1 MVYLDENR
9 LKNNT
14 KIKLISLLSALVLW
28 LYVMTV
34 EDPVETRTF
43 SDIPVTITNMSILEE
58 RGLTVY
64 PKEEL
69 LADISIRANLS
80 SLRPINRDNIYI
92 YGRLD
97 DPKEG
102 KNVVYLQA
110 NLPERVNKY
119 DIKPNVITLDLEKV
133 VNEKRSISVDVEGE
147 PKTNIDNIDI
157 NKKTVDVSGPRT
169 LVNKVTRIK
178 ATLDASDKY
187 KDFST
192 KLKLVPVDAN
202 GDVVKGVKLDDNF
215 VVATV
220 KFLQEKVVPVKLVFD
235 DSVANQ
241 SNLENYSINPKD
253 ITIEGKKEALDN
265 INGINTKPITAN
277 DLKSNNSID
286 VALDIP
292 KDIKI
297 KNNISSIKL
306 NINKN
311 ITSEFLISKSD
322 IEIISKESETGKEVD
337 LSKIPENIKITVSYS
352 DEIKDL
358 SQKDI
363 QLYIDMADTSQGEG
377 KYVIKYKSEY
387 NFKNVQIEPKTV
399 EI

>member
-1 MVYLDENR
+1 MKNR

-43 SDIPVTITNMSILEE
+43 SDIPVTITNMSVLEE
-58 RGLTVY
+58 RGLTIY

-147 PKTNIDNIDI
+147 PKINIDNIET

-169 LVNKVTRIK
+169 LVNKVTSIK

-202 GDVVKGVKLDDNF
+202 GDAVKGVKLDDNF

-235 DSVANQ
+235 DSVSNQ

-292 KDIKI
+292 KDVKI

-322 IEIISKESETGKEVD
+322 IEIVSKESETGKEVD

-377 KYVIKYKSEY
+377 KYPIKYKSKY
-387 NFKNVQIEPKTV
+387 DFKDVQIEPKIV

>member
-1 MVYLDENR
+1 MKNR

-58 RGLTVY
+58 RGLTIY
-64 PKEEL
+64 PKDEL
-69 LADISIRANLS
+69 LADISINANLS
-80 SLRPINRDNIYI
+80 SLRSINKDNIYI
-92 YGRLD
+92 SGRLE

-119 DIKPNVITLDLEKV
+119 DIRPSTMTLNLEKV
-133 VNEKRSISVDVEGE
+133 VNEKRSISVDVKGE
-147 PKTNIDNIDI
+147 PRTNIDNIET
-157 NKKTVDVSGPRT
+157 NKKTVGVSGPRT
-169 LVNKVTRIK
+169 LVNKVTSVK

-192 KLKLVPVDAN
+192 RLKLVPVDKN
-202 GDVVKGVKLDDNF
+202 GNEVKGVELDEKF

-235 DSVANQ
+235 SSV
-241 SNLENYSINPKD
+241 SNKSDLENYDINPKE
-253 ITIEGKKEALDN
+253 ITIEGKKEVLDN
-265 INGINTKPITAN
+265 INSISTKPLSSD
-277 DLKSNNSID
+277 DLENSNNID
-286 VALDIP
+286 VPLDIP

-297 KNNISSIKL
+297 KNNISSVKL

-311 ITSEFLISKSD
+311 ITSDFLIPKSN
-322 IEIISKESETGKEVD
+322 IEIIAKGNDTEKEMD
-337 LSKIPENIKITVSYS
+337 LSKIPDDIKVSVVHSS
-352 DEIKDL
+352 DLKDL
-358 SQKDI
+358 SPKDI
-363 QLYIDMADTSQGEG
+363 QLYIDMNYTFEGEG
-377 KYVIKYKSEY
+377 KYVIKYKSKY
-387 NFKNVQIEPKTV
+387 DFKQVNINPKIV
-399 EI
+399 EM

>member
-1 MVYLDENR
+1 MKNR

-43 SDIPVTITNMSILEE
+43 SDIPVTITNMSVLEE
-58 RGLTVY
+58 RGLTIY

-147 PKTNIDNIDI
+147 PKINIDNIET
-157 NKKTVDVSGPRT
+157 NKKTMDVSGPRT
-169 LVNKVTRIK
+169 LVNKVTSIK

-235 DSVANQ
+235 DSVSNQ

-292 KDIKI
+292 KDVKI

-322 IEIISKESETGKEVD
+322 IEIVSKESETGKEVD

-377 KYVIKYKSEY
+377 KYPIKYKSKY
-387 NFKNVQIEPKTV
+387 DFKDVQIEPKIV

>member
-1 MVYLDENR
+1 MKNR

-43 SDIPVTITNMSILEE
+43 SDIPVTITNMSVLEE
-58 RGLTVY
+58 RGLTIY

-147 PKTNIDNIDI
+147 PKINIDNIET

-169 LVNKVTRIK
+169 LVNKVTSIK

-202 GDVVKGVKLDDNF
+202 GDAVKGVKLDDNF

-235 DSVANQ
+235 ESVSNQ

-277 DLKSNNSID
+277 ELKNNNSID

-292 KDIKI
+292 KDVKI

-322 IEIISKESETGKEVD
+322 IEIVSKESETGKEVD

-377 KYVIKYKSEY
+377 KYPIKYKSKY
-387 NFKNVQIEPKTV
+387 DFKDVQIEPKIV

>member
-1 MVYLDENR
+1 MKNR

-58 RGLTVY
+58 RGLTIY

-69 LADISIRANLS
+69 LADISIKANLS

-119 DIKPNVITLDLEKV
+119 DIKSNVITLDLEKV
-133 VNEKRSISVDVEGE
+133 VNEKRSIAVDVKGE
-147 PKTNIDNIDI
+147 PRTNIDNIET

-169 LVNKVTRIK
+169 LINKVVSVK
-178 ATLDASDKY
+178 ATLNASDKY

-192 KLKLVPVDAN
+192 KLKLVPVDEN
-202 GDVVKGVKLDDNF
+202 GDEVKGVKLNDNF

-220 KFLQEKVVPVKLVFD
+220 KFLQEKVVPIKLVFD
-235 DSVANQ
+235 SSVSNQ
-241 SNLENYSINPKD
+241 SNLENYSINPKE

-265 INGINTKPITAN
+265 ITIINTKPVSN
-277 DLKSNNSID
+277 DDLKNSSNIN

-322 IEIISKESETGKEVD
+322 IEIVNKESDTEKEID
-337 LSKIPENIKITVSYS
+337 LSKIPDTIKVTVVHAA
-352 DEIKDL
+352 DLKDFT
-358 SQKDI
+358 QKDI
-363 QLYIDMADTSQGEG
+363 QLYIDMSDISQGEG
-377 KYVIKYKSEY
+377 KYPIKYKNKYDLKEI
-387 NFKNVQIEPKTV
+387 NIDPKIV

>member
-1 MVYLDENR
+1 MKNR

-43 SDIPVTITNMSILEE
+43 SDIPVTITNMSVLEE
-58 RGLTVY
+58 RGLTIY

-147 PKTNIDNIDI
+147 PKINIDNIET

-169 LVNKVTRIK
+169 LVNKVTSIK

-202 GDVVKGVKLDDNF
+202 GDAVKGVKLDDNF

-235 DSVANQ
+235 DSVSNQ

-292 KDIKI
+292 KDVKI

-322 IEIISKESETGKEVD
+322 IEIVSKESETGKEVD

-377 KYVIKYKSEY
+377 KYPIKYKSKY
-387 NFKNVQIEPKTV
+387 DFKDVQIKPKIV

>member
-1 MVYLDENR
+1 MKNR

-43 SDIPVTITNMSILEE
+43 SDIPVTITNMSVLEE
-58 RGLTVY
+58 RGLTIY

-147 PKTNIDNIDI
+147 PKINIDNIET

-169 LVNKVTRIK
+169 LVNKVTSIK

-202 GDVVKGVKLDDNF
+202 GDAVKGVKLDDNF

-220 KFLQEKVVPVKLVFD
+220 KFLQEKLVPVKLVFD
-235 DSVANQ
+235 DSVSNQ

-292 KDIKI
+292 KDVKI

-311 ITSEFLISKSD
+311 ITSEFLISKSE
-322 IEIISKESETGKEVD
+322 IEIVSKESETGKEVD

-377 KYVIKYKSEY
+377 KYPIKYKSKY
-387 NFKNVQIEPKTV
+387 DFKDVQIEPKIV

>member
-1 MVYLDENR
+1 MKNR

-34 EDPVETRTF
+34 EDPVETRKF
-43 SDIPVTITNMSILEE
+43 SDIPVTITNMSVLEE
-58 RGLTVY
+58 RGLTIY

-147 PKTNIDNIDI
+147 PKINIDNIDT

-169 LVNKVTRIK
+169 LVNKVTSIK

-202 GDVVKGVKLDDNF
+202 GDAVKGVKLDDNF

-235 DSVANQ
+235 DSVSNQ
-241 SNLENYSINPKD
+241 SNLEKYSINPKD

-292 KDIKI
+292 KDVKI

-322 IEIISKESETGKEVD
+322 IEIVSKESETGKEVD

-377 KYVIKYKSEY
+377 KYPIKYKSKY
-387 NFKNVQIEPKTV
+387 DFKDVQIEPKIV

>member
-1 MVYLDENR
+1 MKNR

-43 SDIPVTITNMSILEE
+43 SDIPVTITNMSVLEE
-58 RGLTVY
+58 RGLTIY

-147 PKTNIDNIDI
+147 PKINIDNIET

-169 LVNKVTRIK
+169 LVNKVTSIK

-235 DSVANQ
+235 DSVSNQ

-286 VALDIP
+286 VALDIS
-292 KDIKI
+292 KDVKI

-322 IEIISKESETGKEVD
+322 IEIVSKESETGKEVD

-377 KYVIKYKSEY
+377 KYPIKYKSKY
-387 NFKNVQIEPKTV
+387 DFKDVQIEPKIV

>member
-1 MVYLDENR
+1 MKNR

-43 SDIPVTITNMSILEE
+43 SDIPVTITNMSVLEE
-58 RGLTVY
+58 RGLTIY

-147 PKTNIDNIDI
+147 PKINIDNIET

-169 LVNKVTRIK
+169 LVNKVISIK

-202 GDVVKGVKLDDNF
+202 GDAVKGVKLDDNF

-235 DSVANQ
+235 DSVSNQ

-292 KDIKI
+292 KDVKI

-322 IEIISKESETGKEVD
+322 IEIVSKESETGKEVD

-377 KYVIKYKSEY
+377 KYSIKYKSKY
-387 NFKNVQIEPKTV
+387 DFKDVQIEPKIV

>member
-1 MVYLDENR
+1 MKNR

-43 SDIPVTITNMSILEE
+43 SDIPVTITNMSVLEE
-58 RGLTVY
+58 RGLTIY

-147 PKTNIDNIDI
+147 PKINIDNIET

-169 LVNKVTRIK
+169 LVNKVTSIK

-202 GDVVKGVKLDDNF
+202 GDEVKGVKLDDNF

-235 DSVANQ
+235 DSVSNQ

-277 DLKSNNSID
+277 DLKNNNSID

-292 KDIKI
+292 KDVKI

-322 IEIISKESETGKEVD
+322 IEIVSKESETGKEVD

-377 KYVIKYKSEY
+377 KYPIKYKSKY
-387 NFKNVQIEPKTV
+387 DFKDVQIEPKIV

>member
-1 MVYLDENR
+1 MKNR

-43 SDIPVTITNMSILEE
+43 SDIPVTITNMSVLEE
-58 RGLTVY
+58 RGLTIY

-133 VNEKRSISVDVEGE
+133 VKEKRSISVDVEGE
-147 PKTNIDNIDI
+147 PKTNIDNIET

-169 LVNKVTRIK
+169 LVNKVTSIK

-202 GDVVKGVKLDDNF
+202 GDAVKGVKLDDNF

-235 DSVANQ
+235 DSVSNQ

-292 KDIKI
+292 KDVKI

-322 IEIISKESETGKEVD
+322 IEIVSKESETGKEVD

-377 KYVIKYKSEY
+377 KYPIKYKSKY
-387 NFKNVQIEPKTV
+387 DFKDVQIEPKIV

>member
-1 MVYLDENR
+1 MKNR

-43 SDIPVTITNMSILEE
+43 SDIPVTITNMSVLEE
-58 RGLTVY
+58 RGLTIY

-147 PKTNIDNIDI
+147 PKINIDNIET

-169 LVNKVTRIK
+169 LVNKVTSIK

-202 GDVVKGVKLDDNF
+202 GDTVKGVKLDDNF

-235 DSVANQ
+235 DSVSNQ

-292 KDIKI
+292 KDVKI

-322 IEIISKESETGKEVD
+322 IEIVSKESETGKEVD

-377 KYVIKYKSEY
+377 KYPIKYKSKY
-387 NFKNVQIEPKTV
+387 DFKDVQIEPKIV

>member
-1 MVYLDENR
+1 MKNR

-265 INGINTKPITAN
+265 INGINTKSITAN

>member
-1 MVYLDENR
+1 MKNR

-43 SDIPVTITNMSILEE
+43 SDIPVTITNMSVLEE
-58 RGLTVY
+58 RGLTIY

-102 KNVVYLQA
+102 KNIVYLQA

-133 VNEKRSISVDVEGE
+133 VNEKRSISVDIEGE
-147 PKTNIDNIDI
+147 PKINIDNIET

-169 LVNKVTRIK
+169 LVNKVTSIK

-202 GDVVKGVKLDDNF
+202 GDAVKGVKLDDNF

-235 DSVANQ
+235 DSVSNQ

-292 KDIKI
+292 KDVKI

-322 IEIISKESETGKEVD
+322 IEIVSKESETGKEVD

-377 KYVIKYKSEY
+377 KYPIKYKSKY
-387 NFKNVQIEPKTV
+387 DFKDVQIEPKIV

>member
-1 MVYLDENR
+1 MKNR

-43 SDIPVTITNMSILEE
+43 SDIPVTITNMSVLEE
-58 RGLTVY
+58 RGLTIY

-147 PKTNIDNIDI
+147 PKINIDNIET

-169 LVNKVTRIK
+169 LVNKVTSIK

-202 GDVVKGVKLDDNF
+202 GDAVKGVKLDDNF

-235 DSVANQ
+235 ESVSNQ

-265 INGINTKPITAN
+265 INGIDTKPITAN
-277 DLKSNNSID
+277 DLKNNNSID

-292 KDIKI
+292 KDVKI

-322 IEIISKESETGKEVD
+322 IEIVSKESETGKEVD

-358 SQKDI
+358 SQEDI

-377 KYVIKYKSEY
+377 KYPIKYKSKY
-387 NFKNVQIEPKTV
+387 DFKDVQIEPKIV

>member
-1 MVYLDENR
+1 MKNR

-43 SDIPVTITNMSILEE
+43 SDIPVTITNMSVLEE
-58 RGLTVY
+58 RGLTIY

-147 PKTNIDNIDI
+147 PKINIDNIET

-169 LVNKVTRIK
+169 LVNKVTSIK

-202 GDVVKGVKLDDNF
+202 GDEVKGVKLDDNF

-220 KFLQEKVVPVKLVFD
+220 KFLQEKVVPVKLIFD
-235 DSVANQ
+235 DSVSNQ

-277 DLKSNNSID
+277 DLKNNNSID

-292 KDIKI
+292 KDVKI

-322 IEIISKESETGKEVD
+322 IEIVSKESETGKEVD

-377 KYVIKYKSEY
+377 KYPIKYKSKY
-387 NFKNVQIEPKTV
+387 DFKDVQIEPKIV

>member
-1 MVYLDENR
+1 MKNR

-43 SDIPVTITNMSILEE
+43 SDIPVTITNMSVLEE
-58 RGLTVY
+58 RGLTIY

-102 KNVVYLQA
+102 KNIVYLQA

-133 VNEKRSISVDVEGE
+133 VNEKRSISVDIEGE
-147 PKTNIDNIDI
+147 PKINIDNIET

-169 LVNKVTRIK
+169 LVNKVTSIK

-202 GDVVKGVKLDDNF
+202 GDEVKGVKLDDNF

-220 KFLQEKVVPVKLVFD
+220 KFLQEKVAPVKLVFD
-235 DSVANQ
+235 DSVSNQ

-292 KDIKI
+292 KDVKI

-322 IEIISKESETGKEVD
+322 IEIVSKESETGKEVD

-377 KYVIKYKSEY
+377 KYPIKYKSKY
-387 NFKNVQIEPKTV
+387 DFKDVQIEPKIV

>member
-1 MVYLDENR
+1 MKNR

-43 SDIPVTITNMSILEE
+43 SDIPVTITNMSVLEE
-58 RGLTVY
+58 RGLTIY

-119 DIKPNVITLDLEKV
+119 DIKPNVITLDLEKI

-147 PKTNIDNIDI
+147 PKINIDNIET

-169 LVNKVTRIK
+169 LVNKVTSIK

-202 GDVVKGVKLDDNF
+202 GDAVKGVKLDDNF

-235 DSVANQ
+235 DSVSNQ

-253 ITIEGKKEALDN
+253 ITIEGKKDALDN

-277 DLKSNNSID
+277 DLKNNNSID

-292 KDIKI
+292 KDVKI

-322 IEIISKESETGKEVD
+322 IEIVSKESETGKEVD

-363 QLYIDMADTSQGEG
+363 LLYIDMADTSQGEG
-377 KYVIKYKSEY
+377 KYPIKYKSKY
-387 NFKNVQIEPKTV
+387 DFKDVQIEPKIV

>member
-1 MVYLDENR
+1 MKNR

-43 SDIPVTITNMSILEE
+43 SDIPVTITNMSVLEE
-58 RGLTVY
+58 RGLTIY

-147 PKTNIDNIDI
+147 PKINIDNIDT

-169 LVNKVTRIK
+169 LVNKVTSIK

-202 GDVVKGVKLDDNF
+202 GDAVKGVKLDDNF

-235 DSVANQ
+235 DSVSDQ

-292 KDIKI
+292 KDVKI

-322 IEIISKESETGKEVD
+322 IEIVSKESETGKEVD

-377 KYVIKYKSEY
+377 KYPIKYKSKY
-387 NFKNVQIEPKTV
+387 DFKDVQIEPKIV

>member
-1 MVYLDENR
+1 MKNR

-58 RGLTVY
+58 RGLTIY

-69 LADISIRANLS
+69 LADISIKANLS
-80 SLRPINRDNIYI
+80 SLRSINRDNIYI
-92 YGRLD
+92 SGRLE

-119 DIKPNVITLDLEKV
+119 DIRPSTMTLNLEKV
-133 VNEKRSISVDVEGE
+133 VNEKRSISVDVKGE
-147 PKTNIDNIDI
+147 PRINIDNIET
-157 NKKTVDVSGPRT
+157 NKKTVGVSGPRT
-169 LVNKVTRIK
+169 LVKEVTTVK

-192 KLKLVPVDAN
+192 RIKLVPVDKN
-202 GDVVKGVKLDDNF
+202 GKEVKGVELDDNF

-220 KFLQEKVVPVKLVFD
+220 KFLQEKVVPVNLVFD
-235 DSVANQ
+235 SSVSNQ
-241 SNLENYSINPKD
+241 SDLENYNINPKE
-253 ITIEGKKEALDN
+253 ITIEGKKEVLDN
-265 INGINTKPITAN
+265 INSISTKPVSSD
-277 DLKSNNSID
+277 DLKNSNNID
-286 VALDIP
+286 IPLDIP
-292 KDIKI
+292 KDVKI
-297 KNNISSIKL
+297 KNNISSVKL

-322 IEIISKESETGKEVD
+322 IEIITKDSDIGKEID
-337 LSKIPENIKITVSYS
+337 LSKVPDNIKVSVVHS
-352 DEIKDL
+352 DDLKDL
-358 SQKDI
+358 TPKDI
-363 QLYIDMADTSQGEG
+363 HLYVDMTDTSQGEG
-377 KYVIKYKSEY
+377 KYTIKYKSKY
-387 NFKNVQIEPKTV
+387 NFKEVNINPKIV

>member
-1 MVYLDENR
+1 MKNR

-43 SDIPVTITNMSILEE
+43 SDIPVTITNMSVLEE
-58 RGLTVY
+58 RGLTIY

-147 PKTNIDNIDI
+147 PKINIDNIET

-169 LVNKVTRIK
+169 LVNKVTSIK

-202 GDVVKGVKLDDNF
+202 GDEVKGVKLDDNF

-235 DSVANQ
+235 DSVSNQ

-265 INGINTKPITAN
+265 INGINTKPINAN
-277 DLKSNNSID
+277 DLKNNNSID

-292 KDIKI
+292 KDVKI

-322 IEIISKESETGKEVD
+322 IEIVSKESETGKEVD

-377 KYVIKYKSEY
+377 KYPIKYKSKY
-387 NFKNVQIEPKTV
+387 DFKDVQIEPKIV

>member
-1 MVYLDENR
+1 MKNR

-43 SDIPVTITNMSILEE
+43 SDIPVTITNMSVLEE
-58 RGLTVY
+58 RGLTIY

-110 NLPERVNKY
+110 NLPEPVNNY

-147 PKTNIDNIDI
+147 PKINIDNIET

-169 LVNKVTRIK
+169 LVNKVTSIK

-202 GDVVKGVKLDDNF
+202 GDEVKGVKLDDNF

-235 DSVANQ
+235 DSVSNQ

-277 DLKSNNSID
+277 DLKNNNSID

-292 KDIKI
+292 KDVKI

-322 IEIISKESETGKEVD
+322 IEIVSKESETGKEVD

-377 KYVIKYKSEY
+377 KYPIKYKSKY
-387 NFKNVQIEPKTV
+387 DFKDVQIEPKIV

>member
-1 MVYLDENR
+1 MKNR

-43 SDIPVTITNMSILEE
+43 SDIPVTITNMSVLEE
-58 RGLTVY
+58 RGLTIY

-147 PKTNIDNIDI
+147 PKINIDNIET

-169 LVNKVTRIK
+169 LVNKVTSIK

-235 DSVANQ
+235 DSVSNQ

-292 KDIKI
+292 KDVKI

-322 IEIISKESETGKEVD
+322 IEIVSKESETGKEVD

-377 KYVIKYKSEY
+377 KYPIKYKSKY
-387 NFKNVQIEPKTV
+387 DFKDVQIEPKIV

>member
-1 MVYLDENR
+1 MKNR

-43 SDIPVTITNMSILEE
+43 SDIPVTITNMSVLEE
-58 RGLTVY
+58 RGLTIY

-147 PKTNIDNIDI
+147 PKINIDNIDT

-169 LVNKVTRIK
+169 LVNKVTSIK

-202 GDVVKGVKLDDNF
+202 GDEVKGVKLDDNF

-235 DSVANQ
+235 DSVSNQ

-292 KDIKI
+292 KDVKI

-322 IEIISKESETGKEVD
+322 IEIVSKESETGKEVD

-377 KYVIKYKSEY
+377 KYPIKYKSKY
-387 NFKNVQIEPKTV
+387 DFKDVQIEPKIV

>member
-1 MVYLDENR
+1 MKNR

-43 SDIPVTITNMSILEE
+43 SDIPVTITNMSVLEE
-58 RGLTVY
+58 RGLTIY

-133 VNEKRSISVDVEGE
+133 VNEKRTISVDVEGE
-147 PKTNIDNIDI
+147 PKINIDNIDT

-169 LVNKVTRIK
+169 LVNKVTSIK

-202 GDVVKGVKLDDNF
+202 GDAVKGVKLDDNF

-235 DSVANQ
+235 DSVSNQ

-292 KDIKI
+292 KDVKI

-322 IEIISKESETGKEVD
+322 IEIVSKESETGKEVD

-377 KYVIKYKSEY
+377 KYPIKYKSKY
-387 NFKNVQIEPKTV
+387 DFKDVQIEPKIV

>member
-1 MVYLDENR
+1 MKNR

-43 SDIPVTITNMSILEE
+43 SDIPVTITNMSVLEE
-58 RGLTVY
+58 RGLTIY

-147 PKTNIDNIDI
+147 PKINIDNIET

-169 LVNKVTRIK
+169 LVNKVTSIK

-220 KFLQEKVVPVKLVFD
+220 KFLQEKVVPVKLIFD
-235 DSVANQ
+235 DSVSNQ

-277 DLKSNNSID
+277 DLKNNNSID

-292 KDIKI
+292 KDVKI

-322 IEIISKESETGKEVD
+322 IEIVSKESETGKEVD

-377 KYVIKYKSEY
+377 KYPIKYKSKY
-387 NFKNVQIEPKTV
+387 DFKDVQIEPKIV

>member
-1 MVYLDENR
+1 MKNR

-43 SDIPVTITNMSILEE
+43 SDIPVTITNMSVLEE
-58 RGLTVY
+58 RGLTIY

-119 DIKPNVITLDLEKV
+119 DIKPNVITLDLEKI

-147 PKTNIDNIDI
+147 PKINIDNIET

-169 LVNKVTRIK
+169 LVNKVTSIK

-202 GDVVKGVKLDDNF
+202 GDAVKGVKLDDNF

-235 DSVANQ
+235 DSVSNQ

-253 ITIEGKKEALDN
+253 ITIEGKKDALDN

-277 DLKSNNSID
+277 DLKNNNSID

-292 KDIKI
+292 KDVKI

-322 IEIISKESETGKEVD
+322 IEIVSKESETGKEVD

-377 KYVIKYKSEY
+377 KYPIKYKSKY
-387 NFKNVQIEPKTV
+387 DFKDVQIEPKIV

>member
-1 MVYLDENR
+1 MKNR

-43 SDIPVTITNMSILEE
+43 SDIPVTITNMSVLEE
-58 RGLTVY
+58 RGLTIY

-133 VNEKRSISVDVEGE
+133 VKEKRSISVDVEGE
-147 PKTNIDNIDI
+147 PKINIDNIET

-169 LVNKVTRIK
+169 LVNKVTSIK

-202 GDVVKGVKLDDNF
+202 GDAVKGVKLDDNF

-235 DSVANQ
+235 DSVSNQ

-292 KDIKI
+292 KDVKI

-311 ITSEFLISKSD
+311 ITSEFLISKSY
-322 IEIISKESETGKEVD
+322 IEIVSKESETGKEVD

-377 KYVIKYKSEY
+377 KYPIKYKSKY
-387 NFKNVQIEPKTV
+387 DFKDVQIEPKIV

>member
-1 MVYLDENR
+1 MKNR

-43 SDIPVTITNMSILEE
+43 SDIPVTITNMSVLEE
-58 RGLTVY
+58 RGLTIY

-147 PKTNIDNIDI
+147 PKINIDNIET

-169 LVNKVTRIK
+169 LVNKVTSIK

-202 GDVVKGVKLDDNF
+202 GDAVKGVKLDDNF

-235 DSVANQ
+235 ESVSNQ

-265 INGINTKPITAN
+265 INDINTKPINAN

-292 KDIKI
+292 KDVKI

-322 IEIISKESETGKEVD
+322 IEIVSKESETGKEID

-377 KYVIKYKSEY
+377 KYPIKYKSKY
-387 NFKNVQIEPKTV
+387 DFKDVQIQPKIV

>member
-1 MVYLDENR
+1 MKNR

-43 SDIPVTITNMSILEE
+43 SDIPVTITNMSVLEE
-58 RGLTVY
+58 RGLTIY

-147 PKTNIDNIDI
+147 PKTNIDNIET

-169 LVNKVTRIK
+169 LVNKVTSIK

-202 GDVVKGVKLDDNF
+202 GDAVKGVKLDDNF

-235 DSVANQ
+235 DSVSNQ

-292 KDIKI
+292 KDVKI

-322 IEIISKESETGKEVD
+322 IEIVSKESETGKEVD

-377 KYVIKYKSEY
+377 KYPIKYKSKY
-387 NFKNVQIEPKTV
+387 DFKDVQIEPKIV